1 MTGKKSKAAPDQL
14 AINGGP
20 KVRTA
25 PWPERSLIGLE
36 EKAAVDALFDSAI
49 ASGKAF
55 GYGGPAEQQYCEE
68 FAKYMG
74 GGYADAVNSGTTAV
88 YVALHALDPEPFTE
102 IIVGPITDPGGI
114 MPIPLL
120 NCIPMIADAAPGS
133 YMPGPEQIE
142 ELISPRTSAIVVA
155 HIFGE
160 PADMEGIMRVARK
173 HKIPVVE
180 DCAQAHHAKLNGKL
194 LGTFGDVAAFSTMF
208 GKHHCAGGQ
217 GGIVWT
223 ADEELYKKVRR
234 ASDRGK
240 PFGLPE
246 SASCCQATLNF
257 NLNDLSAV
265 IGSVQLK
272 KLPGIVQ
279 RRRDLVKRIQDG
291 LPQDSLAVLPPQ
303 LAGAE
308 PSYWYLRMRFQAAR
322 AACDKATFCA
332 ALAAEGVL
340 ARARYVNPPTY
351 YDWFKNKQVFGS
363 SRLPW
368 SSPAYKGDP
377 DRKFPCPNVMAA
389 LDQHFDLV
397 VRESWGAAEAADIV
411 KAITKVS
418 AAYRK

>member
-1 MTGKKSKAAPDQL
+1 MTGKNSKAAPDQL

-102 IIVGPITDPGGI
+102 IIVGPITDSGGI

-120 NCIPMIADAAPGS
+120 NCVPMIADAAPGC
-133 YMPGPEQIE
+133 YVPGPEQIE

-155 HIFGE
+155 HIYGE

-217 GGIVWT
+217 GGMVWT

-265 IGSVQLK
+265 IGSTQLK

-279 RRRDLVKRIQDG
+279 RRRDLVKRIQEG
-291 LPQDSLAVLPPQ
+291 LPPDSLAVLPPQ
-303 LAGAE
+303 LKGAE

-322 AACDKATFCA
+322 AACDKTTFCA

-340 ARARYVNPPTY
+340 VRARYANPPTY

-389 LDQHFDLV
+389 LEQHFNLV
-397 VRESWGAAEAADIV
+397 VRESWGPAEAADIV
-411 KAITKVS
+411 KAISKIS
-418 AAYRK
+418 AVYRK

>member
-1 MTGKKSKAAPDQL
+1 MTGKNSQAAPDQL
-14 AINGGP
+14 AVNGGP

-74 GGYADAVNSGTTAV
+74 GGYADAVNSGTSAV

-102 IIVGPITDPGGI
+102 IIVGPITDPGGV

-142 ELISPRTSAIVVA
+142 ALISPRTSAIVVA

-194 LGTFGDVAAFSTMF
+194 LGTFGDIAAFSTMF

-265 IGSVQLK
+265 IGRVQLK

-279 RRRDLVKRIQDG
+279 RRRDLVKRIQEG
-291 LPQDSLAVLPPQ
+291 LPPESLAVLPPQ
-303 LAGAE
+303 LKGAE
-308 PSYWYLRMRFQAAR
+308 PSYWFLRMRFQAGQ
-322 AACDKATFCA
+322 AACDKETFCA

-340 ARARYVNPPTY
+340 VRARYVNPPTH

-368 SSPAYKGDP
+368 SSPAYQGDP
-377 DRKFPCPNVMAA
+377 DRQFPCPNVMAA
-389 LDQHFDLV
+389 LDRHFDLV

-411 KAITKVS
+411 KAIAKVS